1 MRLKY
6 LVISD
11 THVGEPNSL
20 LSFPRGLQELWHSLR
35 TKLGQDNSDPLNTP
49 LEVDELILL
58 GDIPDRT
65 LSSTSEIQTQ
75 TGALIR
81 TLLSA
86 ITTRRIV
93 YVIGNHDHTLWT
105 NYKAGSQN
113 PGKDVWAIEKPSGI
127 NIIDSLE
134 RQQELKAEE
143 LLSIFFEYP
152 YGSSWNEIVKG
163 FKGDNPFQFV
173 LANPLYAGTFKDRMY
188 VFTHGA
194 YIRSDVC
201 LPQIAKDVFAK
212 TPIADLVDLEI
223 EPGEDVRGAKNL
235 SDYERRVYRF
245 VETLWPGAR
254 NNPLTKAD
262 AVWILRRQLR
272 IGMDEPRPRPEE
284 TELIPWDELRDPK
297 YSDRIKDLCRSSTFS
312 SEIGFDKRSNLNRLQ
327 DFALKHIINYI
338 DDNPTKLRETKGLT
352 FVYGDTHQGGFAE
365 VILDL
370 KRNKMVAPESVLSG
384 DGLNMRIVNTGGWLV
399 EYPKRHPACH
409 VFAVDY
415 SGKEYILDISYK
427 EIKIGEDLLLD
438 LAEMQVGHRLSRVDS
453 VGAMARNLKDFVNS
467 IFS

>member
-1 MRLKY
+1 M
-6 LVISD
+6 
-11 THVGEPNSL
+11 
-20 LSFPRGLQELWHSLR
+20 
-35 TKLGQDNSDPLNTP
+35 
-49 LEVDELILL
+49 
-58 GDIPDRT
+58 
-65 LSSTSEIQTQ
+65 
-75 TGALIR
+75 
-81 TLLSA
+81 
-86 ITTRRIV
+86 

-113 PGKDVWAIEKPSGI
+113 PGKDIWAIEKPTGI
-127 NIIDSLE
+127 NIIDSLD

-152 YGSSWNEIVKG
+152 YGSTWNEIVKG
-163 FKGDNPFQFV
+163 FKGENPFQFV

-188 VFTHGA
+188 VFTHGT

-201 LPQIAKDVFAK
+201 LPKQVKDAFAK
-212 TPIADLVDLEI
+212 SHLADLVGLKI
-223 EPGEDVRGAKNL
+223 EPGEDVRGAVNL

-245 VETLWPGAR
+245 VETLWPSAR

-262 AVWILRRQLR
+262 AVWLLRRQLR
-272 IGMDEPRPRPEE
+272 IGMDEPRPRPDE

-297 YSDRIKDLCRSSTFS
+297 YWDRIKDLRGSSTSS
-312 SEIGFDKRSNLNRLQ
+312 SEIEFDNRANLDHLQ
-327 DFALKHIINYI
+327 DFALKHIIDYI
-338 DDNPTKLRETKGLT
+338 DENPTKLRETKGLT

-365 VILDL
+365 VILDM
-370 KRNKMVAPESVLSG
+370 KSNKMVTPESELGG

-427 EIKIGEDLLLD
+427 KIKIGDDILLD
-438 LAEMQVGHRLSRVDS
+438 LAEMQVEHRLSRVNS
-453 VGAMARNLKDFVNS
+453 IGGMAQNIKDFVNN